1 MSTLRVSNIEAK
13 ADASS
18 PSVNEKLKITNSNG
32 DVLIHVNG
40 ETIGVTTIGVNTT
53 GESVRFDS
61 NQNATFFGDIAT
73 SGKLNISGISTFGN
87 GLNVSNGLNVTSSDL
102 NVTTGQV
109 GVKTDNPDHALHLY
123 SGTLGIGKS
132 ENTGFEIT
140 ITDNNLSFSRDAK
153 SYINQNGSGTIS
165 VRLGSPLT
173 EVAEFVD
180 AGITFPAGK
189 GVSFINADDIAS
201 GETVSSSVLDDY
213 EEGTF
218 TPTVSVE
225 GQSNAT
231 TDKQYGRYVKIGK
244 KVTVWCYV
252 QLNGTPSG
260 RATNAAWQHGGLP
273 FTKVN
278 TASGFDVG
286 GPILYWTIDD
296 NGNCNGTPPYH
307 LQARL
312 FNNSTGG
319 RIRGTDSSSNQ
330 YGQNMSYLL
339 KDNTEYT
346 YTFTYETTA

>member
-32 DVLIHVNG
+32 ELLIHIDG
-40 ETIGVTTIGVNTT
+40 ATSGITTVGISTS
-53 GESVRFDS
+53 GESFRFDS
-61 NQNATFFGDIAT
+61 NQNVTFFGDIAT

-87 GLNVSNGLNVTSSDL
+87 GLNVTSSDL
-102 NVTTGQV
+102 NVTTGQI
-109 GVKTDNPDHALHLY
+109 GVKTDSPDHSLHVY

-165 VRLGSPLT
+165 VRLGSPKV

-260 RATNAAWQHGGLP
+260 RGVNNAWQHGGLP
-273 FTKVN
+273 FTHR
-278 TASGFDVG
+278 DVAGGYDIG
-286 GPILYWTIDD
+286 GPILYWTLDD
-296 NGNCNGTPPYH
+296 NGNVNGTGPYH
-307 LQARL
+307 LTARL

-330 YGQNMSYLL
+330 YGQNISYLL